1 MTNYHNIETIRNL
14 SIDPDQVKFKHGM
27 TNIRGLLSFN
37 LKKRR
42 QILGISQVNL
52 AEKVGTSTQY
62 IGQIEQNK
70 KFPSPEMLE
79 RIAEALEVDCPQL
92 FSMETYSHT
101 AIQQFKNNLKAN
113 LERAID
119 DFIDKGLNDVKI
131 LGVNVFFGEK
141 KE

>member
-1 MTNYHNIETIRNL
+1 MRNL
-14 SIDPDQVKFKHGM
+14 STSSVHAALGYGM
-27 TNIRGLLSFN
+27 TSIRMLLSFN

-42 QILGISQVNL
+42 QIMGISQVNL

-79 RIAEALEVDCPQL
+79 RIAAALEVDSPQL
-92 FSMETYSHT
+92 FSMETYSQT
-101 AIQQFKNNLKAN
+101 AIQQFRENLKAN
-113 LERAID
+113 LEKAID
-119 DFIDKGLNDVKI
+119 DCIDKGLTEVEI
-131 LGVNVFFGEK
+131 LGENALSAQCKG